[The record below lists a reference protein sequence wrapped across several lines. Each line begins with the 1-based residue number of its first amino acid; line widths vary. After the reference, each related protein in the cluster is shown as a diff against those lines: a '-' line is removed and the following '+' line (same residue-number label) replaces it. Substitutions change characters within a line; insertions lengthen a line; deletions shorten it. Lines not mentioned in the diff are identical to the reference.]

1 MKKGKKIYTIE
12 TTEELRL
19 NVQKVECTITDGKG
33 KRKAE
38 DEICL
43 LISGCK
49 EGAQIVEEYVT
60 LSLSEARKFS
70 TILLTISNE

>member
-1 MKKGKKIYTIE
+1 MKTEKKIYTIE
-12 TTEELRL
+12 TTNELRL

-49 EGAQIVEEYVT
+49 EGEAVEEYVT
-60 LSLSEARKFS
+60 LSLSEARKLS
-70 TILLTISNE
+70 RILRKITNE